1 MEKSIKSIERIPT
14 WSLGYIMNGD
24 SSDLNDD
31 EITLIDNF
39 LRGNKVICV
48 SCDNDDTYFSSCPAF
63 GLACEVAECTVTYD
77 ATEKYG
83 WIKNNAFIR
92 DEGELLGI
100 AYSGL
105 MK

>member
-14 WSLGYIMNGD
+14 WSLGYIINGD
-24 SSDLNDD
+24 ATGLENE
-31 EITLIDNF
+31 EIELVDKFIRD
-39 LRGNKVICV
+39 NKVVCV
-48 SCDNDDTYFSSCPAF
+48 SCDNDDTYFSSCPVF
-63 GLACEVAECTVTYD
+63 GLACEVAECTVIYD
-77 ATEKYG
+77 VTDSYG

-100 AYSGL
+100 AYSDL